1 MDPLSLIASII
12 AIVGAGGSV
21 GKGLKKLASIR
32 HAERDLVLLQDD
44 VSDLQLLVGN
54 VSEIILEF
62 EKTTKRPSYQ
72 RIGRALERTK
82 STILDLEKLIVYNLT
97 TIADSHGKLRIDPW
111 AWITHEAAV
120 RNLRTQIGDREREL
134 LTALSFLNL

>member
-82 STILDLEKLIVYNLT
+82 STILDLEKL
-97 TIADSHGKLRIDPW
+97 
-111 AWITHEAAV
+111 
-120 RNLRTQIGDREREL
+120 
-134 LTALSFLNL
+134 

>member
-72 RIGRALERTK
+72 RIVRALERTK

-97 TIADSHGKLRIDPW
+97 TTADSHGKLRIDPW